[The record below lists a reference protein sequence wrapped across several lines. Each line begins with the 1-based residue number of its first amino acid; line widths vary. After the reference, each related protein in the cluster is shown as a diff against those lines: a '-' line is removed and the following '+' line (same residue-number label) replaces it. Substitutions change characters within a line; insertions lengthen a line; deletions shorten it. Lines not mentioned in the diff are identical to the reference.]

1 MTIETPGSR
10 SCLGLDLGQ
19 ARDYSAIAIPERRV
33 ELTGTRDPV
42 TFVQHT
48 RTRVLISHLERIP
61 LRTPYLDVVARV
73 RAIVQQFQPG
83 KLQVVMDA
91 TGGGAAVRDMLAR
104 ANLGVPLIAVTLTG
118 GERVNVSHGAY
129 HVPRQDLLANLRV
142 LLEKR
147 MLAIEVKGDAAV
159 ALACWKAGGQPFALY
174 GPGPPPTHLPGVA
187 PMSLPPRWAMRASCY
202 CYYAAANTFNS
213 AVSEVRV
220 ACALPSGCL

>member
-1 MTIETPGSR
+1 MTLETPGSR

-19 ARDYSAIAIPERRV
+19 ARDYSAIAIAERRV
-33 ELTGTRDPV
+33 ELTGTHDPV
-42 TFVQHT
+42 TFLQHT

-61 LRTPYLDVVARV
+61 LRTPYPDVVARV
-73 RAIVQQFQPG
+73 RAIVQQFHPPG

-91 TGGGAAVRDMLAR
+91 TGVGAAVRDMLTR

-118 GERVNVSHGAY
+118 GERVNVSYGAY

-147 MLAIEVKGDAAV
+147 MLAIEVKGDAAAALRSELLRWGRRSAHDDLIFAV

-174 GPGPPPTHLPGVA
+174 GPGPLPFIF
-187 PMSLPPRWAMRASCY
+187 PELRR
-202 CYYAAANTFNS
+202 
-213 AVSEVRV
+213 
-220 ACALPSGCL
+220 